1 MFFFSRSIANFGKVQ
16 KLESVENGSKPTTSA
31 GTSKVGKKS
40 TDKSKMKS
48 TQKVTKEKSESPFDD
63 NFEQDSA
70 LMDDVDRRF
79 FQNDDEP
86 FEGEEKELD
95 EMLTQV
101 EEAWTAELFL
111 KKEQEMAE
119 RRLKFAEKVWK
130 KQSKN

>member
-1 MFFFSRSIANFGKVQ
+1 
-16 KLESVENGSKPTTSA
+16 
-31 GTSKVGKKS
+31 
-40 TDKSKMKS
+40 MKS
-48 TQKVTKEKSESPFDD
+48 TRKVTKEKSESPFDD

-119 RRLKFAEKVWK
+119 RRLKFAEKLFK